1 MHKQDNVIESLMEFE
16 NCPKAVINEKPDDMV
31 TSKTTDDVKN
41 QNLSI
46 TGHLEVKFE
55 NVSKHT
61 CPSCDKVFTAET
73 SVLIGTCVVIILW

>member
-1 MHKQDNVIESLMEFE
+1 MHKQDNIIESVMECE
-16 NCPKAVINEKPDDMV
+16 KYPKAVINAKPDNMV

-46 TGHLEVKFE
+46 TAKFE

-61 CPSCDKVFTAET
+61 CPSCDKVFTTET
-73 SVLIGTCVVIILW
+73 SVFIGTCVVIILW